1 MDHPPAPNT
10 IPVSDTFPAPD
21 TFRRRAPRVGFE
33 LPVRCKHGLV
43 RSTVM
48 LKDMT
53 RFGARIEGVEL
64 PRLGEP
70 ITLLLPGQAA
80 RMAFVV
86 WARGR
91 TSGLEFG
98 DPLHQQVFDDLIRDY
113 AIGTAMS
120 STASSAASSGRGAP
134 LAHPAP
140 MQIRSAA

>member
-1 MDHPPAPNT
+1 
-10 IPVSDTFPAPD
+10 
-21 TFRRRAPRVGFE
+21 
-33 LPVRCKHGLV
+33 
-43 RSTVM
+43 M

-113 AIGTAMS
+113 AIGTAMI
-120 STASSAASSGRGAP
+120 STGSSAVSSGRGARLP
-134 LAHPAP
+134 LLRPCKFARQPEQAHFREQAL
-140 MQIRSAA
+140 QFASDGLRGAASCSARTG